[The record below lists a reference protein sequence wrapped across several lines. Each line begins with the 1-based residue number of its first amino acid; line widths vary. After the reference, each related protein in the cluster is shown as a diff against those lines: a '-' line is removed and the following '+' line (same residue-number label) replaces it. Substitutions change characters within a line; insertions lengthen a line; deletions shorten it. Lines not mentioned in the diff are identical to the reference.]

1 MMVAMVNIFNA
12 VAVYT
17 GYVYYTVIR
26 KFSKLP
32 SLNYTKYSFCV
43 VLLIDLSPILCYYF
57 YIESGDKMNSKYVL
71 EAPEVIKDF
80 LGYAQNIKGKS
91 QKTVDEYYLDLRTFF
106 RYIKLLKGLVKSD
119 TEFDEISI
127 SDIDIALIKTITLTD
142 IYSFMDYAIND
153 RHNSAKT
160 RARKTSSIKAFFSYI
175 TNKRCLI
182 SINPAEELEVPKAK
196 KALPKFLTL
205 EQSIELLNSVDGK
218 YKERDYC
225 ILTIF
230 LNCGLRLSELVG
242 LDCKDINL
250 NDCIMTVTGKGNKQ
264 RIVYLNDA
272 CVEALKNYI
281 KVRPNDTK
289 EKNALFI
296 SHIKKR
302 MGTQAVQDVV
312 YKYLKKI
319 GLDGNGYSVHKLRH
333 TAATLMYQHGNVD
346 IRVLQEMLGHENLG
360 TTEIYTHLS
369 SEQLEKA
376 ADSNPLAKVKSKK

>member
-1 MMVAMVNIFNA
+1 
-12 VAVYT
+12 
-17 GYVYYTVIR
+17 
-26 KFSKLP
+26 
-32 SLNYTKYSFCV
+32 
-43 VLLIDLSPILCYYF
+43 
-57 YIESGDKMNSKYVL
+57 MNSKYIL
-71 EAPEVIKDF
+71 EAPELIKEF
-80 LGYAQNIKGKS
+80 LGYEQNIKGKS

-106 RYIKLLKGLVKSD
+106 RYIKKLKCLVEPNA
-119 TEFDEISI
+119 EFSEINI
-127 SDIDIALIKTITLTD
+127 GDVDINHIKTITLTD
-142 IYSFMDYAIND
+142 IYSFMDYVIND
-153 RHNSAKT
+153 RSNSAKT
-160 RARKTSSIKAFFSYI
+160 RARKTSSIKSFFSYV
-175 TNKRCLI
+175 TNKRCLL
-182 SINPAEELEVPKAK
+182 SINPAEELEVPKSK

-242 LDCKDINL
+242 LNCEDINF
-250 NDCIMTVTGKGNKQ
+250 NDNVMTVTGKGNKQ

-272 CVEALKNYI
+272 CIEALKNYI

-289 EKNALFI
+289 EKKALFI

-369 SEQLEKA
+369 SEQLENA
-376 ADSNPLAKVKSKK
+376 AGSNPLSKVKIKK

>member
-1 MMVAMVNIFNA
+1 
-12 VAVYT
+12 
-17 GYVYYTVIR
+17 
-26 KFSKLP
+26 
-32 SLNYTKYSFCV
+32 
-43 VLLIDLSPILCYYF
+43 
-57 YIESGDKMNSKYVL
+57 MNSKYIF

-80 LGYAQNIKGKS
+80 LGYLQNIKGKS
-91 QKTVDEYYLDLRTFF
+91 QKTVEEYYLDLRTFF
-106 RYIKLLKGLVKSD
+106 RYIKILKGREKPD
-119 TEFDEISI
+119 AEFDKILI
-127 SDIDIALIKTITLTD
+127 TDVDLDLIKSVTLTD

-153 RHNSAKT
+153 RQNNAKT
-160 RARKTSSIKAFFSYI
+160 RSRKTSSIKSFFSYLA
-175 TNKRCLI
+175 NKKCLI
-182 SINPAEELEVPKAK
+182 AANPAEELEVPKTK

-230 LNCGLRLSELVG
+230 LNCGIRLSELVG
-242 LDCKDINL
+242 LNINDINL
-250 NDCIMTVTGKGNKQ
+250 SDNIMTVTGKGNKQ

-272 CVEALKNYI
+272 CVSALKNYLA
-281 KVRPNDTK
+281 VRPNDTK

-302 MGTQAVQDVV
+302 MGNQAVQDVV

-369 SEQLEKA
+369 SEQLENA
-376 ADSNPLAKVKSKK
+376 AEANPLSKVKAKK

>member
-1 MMVAMVNIFNA
+1 
-12 VAVYT
+12 
-17 GYVYYTVIR
+17 
-26 KFSKLP
+26 
-32 SLNYTKYSFCV
+32 
-43 VLLIDLSPILCYYF
+43 
-57 YIESGDKMNSKYVL
+57 MNSKYIF

-80 LGYAQNIKGKS
+80 LGYLQNIKGKS
-91 QKTVDEYYLDLRTFF
+91 QKTVEEYYLDLRTFF
-106 RYIKLLKGLVKSD
+106 RYIKILKGREKPD
-119 TEFDEISI
+119 AEFDKIQI
-127 SDIDIALIKTITLTD
+127 TDVDLDLIKSVTLTD

-153 RHNSAKT
+153 RQNNAKT
-160 RARKTSSIKAFFSYI
+160 RSRKTSSIKSFFSYLA
-175 TNKRCLI
+175 NKKCLI
-182 SINPAEELEVPKAK
+182 ATNPAEELEVPKTK

-242 LDCKDINL
+242 LNINDINL
-250 NDCIMTVTGKGNKQ
+250 SDNIMTVTGKGNKQ

-272 CVEALKNYI
+272 CVSALKNYLA
-281 KVRPNDTK
+281 VRPNDTK
-289 EKNALFI
+289 DKNALFI

-302 MGTQAVQDVV
+302 MGNQAVQDVV

-369 SEQLEKA
+369 SEQLENA
-376 ADSNPLAKVKSKK
+376 AEANPLSKVKAKK

>member
-1 MMVAMVNIFNA
+1 
-12 VAVYT
+12 
-17 GYVYYTVIR
+17 
-26 KFSKLP
+26 
-32 SLNYTKYSFCV
+32 
-43 VLLIDLSPILCYYF
+43 
-57 YIESGDKMNSKYVL
+57 MNSSYIN
-71 EAPEVIKDF
+71 EAPEVVKDF
-80 LGYAQNIKGKS
+80 LGYMQNIKGKS

-106 RYIKLLKGLVKSD
+106 RYIKVLKGCAAAD
-119 TEFDEISI
+119 AEFDRIPI
-127 SDIDIALIKTITLTD
+127 DDIDIALIKTISLTD
-142 IYSFMDYAIND
+142 IYSFMDYSIKERQN
-153 RHNSAKT
+153 NAKT
-160 RARKTSSIKAFFSYI
+160 RSRKTSSIKSFFSYI
-175 TNKRCLI
+175 ANKKCLI
-182 SINPAEELEVPKAK
+182 AVNPAEELEVPKVK
-196 KALPKFLTL
+196 KSLPKFLTL

-242 LDCKDINL
+242 LNINDVNL
-250 NDCIMTVTGKGNKQ
+250 NSGVMTVTGKGDKQ

-272 CVEALKNYI
+272 CVAALKSYI
-281 KVRPNDTK
+281 SVRPNDIK
-289 EKNALFI
+289 DKKALFI
-296 SHIKKR
+296 SRINKR

-369 SEQLEKA
+369 SEQLENA
-376 ADSNPLAKVKSKK
+376 AAANPLSKIKSRGGK